1 MTKNKIYK
9 EKDKNMH
16 LAVIGA
22 GVSGLTIAMH
32 LSKKH
37 KVTIY
42 EANNYLGGHALTLN
56 EKIRVNNKLTDV
68 NFDVGF
74 LVYNDKNYPLF
85 SELLNL
91 LQVKSIDSSM
101 SFSVTNKANNFEYG
115 STGILSLTNNLKNIF
130 NIRFWILLQE
140 INRFYGHNYIELIK
154 FKKKNI

>member
-1 MTKNKIYK
+1 MTKNKFYK

-16 LAVIGA
+16 LAVIGS

-37 KVTIY
+37 NVTLY

-56 EKIRVNNKLTDV
+56 EKILVNNKLTDV

-74 LVYNDKNYPLF
+74 LVYNNKNYPLF

-91 LQVKSIDSSM
+91 LKVKSIDSSM
-101 SFSVTNKANNFEYG
+101 SFSVANKVSNFEYG
-115 STGILSLTNNLKNIF
+115 STGVLSLTNNLKNIVK
-130 NIRFWILLQE
+130 IRFWILLKE
-140 INRFYGHNYIELIK
+140 ISRFYKITN
-154 FKKKNI
+154 NILSSKI